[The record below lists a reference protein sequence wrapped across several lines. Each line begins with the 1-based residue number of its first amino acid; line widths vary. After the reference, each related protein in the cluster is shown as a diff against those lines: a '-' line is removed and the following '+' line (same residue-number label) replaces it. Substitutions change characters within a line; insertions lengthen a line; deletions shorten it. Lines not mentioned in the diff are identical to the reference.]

1 MRYWKI
7 TIYWIKGNIKR
18 LKWGDLMFMAFF
30 VGLSGYYPVVENGDD
45 NKMKLFNS
53 YEEARDYMCKHVNE
67 DEFRI
72 IEIKWTEK

>member
-1 MRYWKI
+1 
-7 TIYWIKGNIKR
+7 
-18 LKWGDLMFMAFF
+18 MFMAFF

-72 IEIKWTEK
+72 IEIKWAENRY

>member
-1 MRYWKI
+1 
-7 TIYWIKGNIKR
+7 
-18 LKWGDLMFMAFF
+18 MFMAFF